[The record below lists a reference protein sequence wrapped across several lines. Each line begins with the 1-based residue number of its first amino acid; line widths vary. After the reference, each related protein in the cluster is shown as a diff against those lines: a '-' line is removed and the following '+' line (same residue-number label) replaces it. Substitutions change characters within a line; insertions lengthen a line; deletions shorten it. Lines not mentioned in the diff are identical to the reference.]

1 MNVLVL
7 GSGGREH
14 AIAWKVKQ
22 SKNCTN
28 LFCLPGNPG
37 TAQIAT
43 NVAAGVK
50 DFEAIKKCVLE
61 NNIEIVICGPED
73 PLVFGLKD
81 MFAADDRYTINGIY
95 LENGEL
101 SFDVGSYVYFAV
113 DEFEDLNE
121 PAERMS
127 VAEVVD
133 LAERFEDLH
142 YDLGLVLDHYIELL
156 NRYNQE
162 DAYIETKDASE
173 VLTSPN

>member
-1 MNVLVL
+1 MAETKSNLMAKIVSRLEKIKL
-7 GSGGREH
+7 LMH
-14 AIAWKVKQ
+14 VKGFAHFYIPDPFDYDE
-22 SKNCTN
+22 SVDEYFEDEILNNGKHI
-28 LFCLPGNPG
+28 F
-37 TAQIAT
+37 
-43 NVAAGVK
+43 AAYW
-50 DFEAIKKCVLE
+50 
-61 NNIEIVICGPED
+61 
-73 PLVFGLKD
+73 KD
-81 MFAADDRYTINGIY
+81 MFAADARYTINGIY

-162 DAYIETKDASE
+162 DAYIETKEASE